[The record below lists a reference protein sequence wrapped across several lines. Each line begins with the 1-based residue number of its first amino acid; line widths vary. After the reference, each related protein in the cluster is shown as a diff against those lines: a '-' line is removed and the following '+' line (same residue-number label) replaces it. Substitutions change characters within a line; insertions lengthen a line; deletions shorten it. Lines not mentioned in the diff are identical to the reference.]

1 MPAFRQRSELQD
13 SRHLI
18 EACLCLATTAVAWCS
33 IREQEASRIQCRP
46 SPIAS
51 IEVRCL
57 VCPLHSEWRFTVKRA
72 ALALVALAAATGA
85 LAQQTTPT
93 TPAEPPTSTAPQEQ
107 TAPPADSS
115 TRMSEADKQ
124 TLMRD
129 CVKQVQAANP
139 TVPQKDVEAYCDK
152 QVKSYSSPQ

>member
-1 MPAFRQRSELQD
+1 
-13 SRHLI
+13 
-18 EACLCLATTAVAWCS
+18 
-33 IREQEASRIQCRP
+33 
-46 SPIAS
+46 
-51 IEVRCL
+51 
-57 VCPLHSEWRFTVKRA
+57 VKRA

-93 TPAEPPTSTAPQEQ
+93 TPAAPPTSTAPQEQ

>member
-1 MPAFRQRSELQD
+1 M
-13 SRHLI
+13 
-18 EACLCLATTAVAWCS
+18 
-33 IREQEASRIQCRP
+33 
-46 SPIAS
+46 
-51 IEVRCL
+51 
-57 VCPLHSEWRFTVKRA
+57 KRA

-85 LAQQTTPT
+85 LAQQTSPT
-93 TPAEPPTSTAPQEQ
+93 SPAAPTSTAPQEQ
-107 TAPPADSS
+107 SAPPADSS

-152 QVKSYSSPQ
+152 QVKAYSSPQ